1 MKTLRQ
7 ELTDQQLRHDV
18 LRQLDCESDF
28 SSTAI
33 GVGADGSVVT
43 LTGFVDTFGEKL
55 AAERSVKFVRG
66 VRGVA
71 NDIQVTSSNTR
82 NDTDIANAAVRILEA
97 HFPAQARGIKVTV
110 RDGWITLEGSVD
122 LAFQREAAEIA
133 VTYLGSVRG
142 VSNQIRVDSI
152 ASSAEI
158 ATRIEQSLSGI
169 DKSSARRL
177 LVSVQGRTLTL
188 MGSLHSWAAKE
199 EAERVALS
207 VPGISKVENQIVIM
221 P

>member
-1 MKTLRQ
+1 MKTLTQ
-7 ELTDQQLRHDV
+7 ELTDHQLRHDV

-55 AAERSVKFVRG
+55 AAERSAKLVRG

-71 NDIQVTSSNTR
+71 NDIQVTSSETR
-82 NDTDIANAAVRILEA
+82 TDPDIAIAAVRALES
-97 HFPAQARGIKVTV
+97 HLGAQAEGIKVTA
-110 RDGWITLEGSVD
+110 RDGWITLEGGVD
-122 LAFQREAAEIA
+122 LAFQKEAAEIA
-133 VTYLGSVRG
+133 VTYLGGVRG
-142 VSNQIRVDSI
+142 VSNQIEVESI

-158 ATRIEQSLSGI
+158 TTRIEQALSRI
-169 DKSSARRL
+169 DKSGAHRV
-177 LVSVQGRTLTL
+177 LVSVHGRTLTL
-188 MGSLHSWAAKE
+188 IGTLHSWAAKD

-207 VPGISKVENQIVIM
+207 VPGISKVENHIVMM